1 MQHTVHNSTQQ
12 IEAVYETHVPFVMCT
27 IVVDR
32 SLHWKSM
39 TSIRYHRVWNILSD
53 ITQKIAKSKTQKLL
67 ILKENV
73 GQMIRVGH
81 SLYPSSYPL
90 LWLKTREELKP
101 KRFRLLA
108 IKKIC
113 FRLVHQQ
120 CAKVYSAEKF
130 RFFDRKS
137 ELRYWSKRLQSNR
150 SSFAFEQYFTP
161 WVRAWFDLDAI
172 ARELNVIQF
181 FICQCI
187 ENIMWPS
194 WNVSLI
200 NKRSCFFLEASLTMV
215 FANITW

>member
-12 IEAVYETHVPFVMCT
+12 IEAVYETHVPFVVCT

-67 ILKENV
+67 IFKENV

-120 CAKVYSAEKF
+120 CAKVYSAESSDFSIEKASCGVGQRDF
-130 RFFDRKS
+130 NQTDLLLHLS
-137 ELRYWSKRLQSNR
+137 NISLLGSGLGLIWMQSHE
-150 SSFAFEQYFTP
+150 S
-161 WVRAWFDLDAI
+161 
-172 ARELNVIQF
+172 
-181 FICQCI
+181 
-187 ENIMWPS
+187 
-194 WNVSLI
+194 
-200 NKRSCFFLEASLTMV
+200 
-215 FANITW
+215 